1 MSGEL
6 FFVPGAVVIF
16 QLADVR
22 YALPLPAVRE
32 CVPMPALFR
41 PPGTPAPVLGYFRLG
56 AERVVAIDLAVLLG
70 LRPWRAVDQA
80 GAETLYRPLLLGPEG
95 EGARVA
101 YMVDGVLDVRHVSGP
116 VAAPCDS
123 ATAGDWLVGELDLG
137 GGCTA
142 QLMDPDRLLMA
153 RERQRIDHLLSALQE
168 RDALWEGTDA

>member
-1 MSGEL
+1 M
-6 FFVPGAVVIF
+6 VPGTVVIF

-70 LRPWRAVDQA
+70 LRPWRAADQA
-80 GAETLYRPLLLGPEG
+80 EAATLYHPLLLGPER

-116 VAAPCDS
+116 VVPPCEG
-123 ATAGDWLVGELDLG
+123 ATAGDWLVGEIDLG

-142 QLMDPDRLLMA
+142 QMMDADRLLMA
-153 RERQRIDHLLSALQE
+153 HEHQRIEHLLAALHE